1 MAADNYSDVVQALAQ
16 QIVEACMQTLR
27 KNMQGLISSAV
38 ISADQIEGDVSN
50 VNTSNLVMNVDN
62 ITGLNDFVAGAIKG
76 SRIDIS
82 QIATLGADGKL
93 YLNDVNI
100 HTGQV
105 EDLEV
110 RFADIWRADIRDA
123 NIQRA
128 IIDALHANFA
138 QIADAQIDKATIHS
152 AQIDDLEA
160 AAADIAKAEIGT
172 AEIDWAQI
180 KSLTADDVIIQKG
193 LGGKLYIADLAV
205 TEANMVSLTVGELM
219 VKGADGGF
227 YAVSVDEQ
235 GKITATK
242 KTVSTGDIDDLSITG
257 DKIADGTISG
267 DTKIIESSITARTL
281 NVQDIFAENAT
292 VLSLIAKNLN
302 VDELFARTAFINKL
316 NTTDISGNQSLQLAV
331 QTAYED
337 AMREVSIR
345 LSEDA
350 IVATVTGSQAFS
362 DYVDEKTKETVTV
375 VYAIGD
381 NGTEPPPDDT
391 DWRDEIPLTAEG
403 DYLWTKTTTVYANG
417 SEPSVVYTVTKF
429 GTSGVDGIV
438 LRIQSDSGTIDKTGS
453 GTITLTA
460 DVYAGGN
467 RLNQTKVNALGKIC
481 WYVDGQRIPA
491 AQNKNW
497 HELDIT
503 LPVANNKSVYSAAL
517 MG

>member
-1 MAADNYSDVVQALAQ
+1 MAAENYSDVVQALARE
-16 QIVEACMQTLR
+16 IVDTCMAMMR
-27 KNMQGLISSAV
+27 KNFQGMLSGVTIN
-38 ISADQIEGDVSN
+38 ADQIEGEV
-50 VNTSNLVMNVDN
+50 VNVDGTN
-62 ITGLNDFVAGAIKG
+62 VIVDVGNVTGLNQYVANLIAG
-76 SRIDIS
+76 SRIDID
-82 QIATLGADGKL
+82 QIASLGEDGKL
-93 YLNDVNI
+93 YLNDVYIN
-100 HTGQV
+100 TAQV
-105 EDLEV
+105 ADLEAQ
-110 RFADIWRADIRDA
+110 FAHIWEAEIEKAEIQQALIDKLKTNIADIAYAKIKQAKIDAADITD
-123 NIQRA
+123 
-128 IIDALHANFA
+128 LSTVTA
-138 QIADAQIDKATIHS
+138 QIAQAEIES
-152 AQIDDLEA
+152 
-160 AAADIAKAEIGT
+160 ADIDFAHIKDLTAGT
-172 AEIDWAQI
+172 A
-180 KSLTADDVIIQKG
+180 IIEKG
-193 LGGKLYIADLAV
+193 VNGKLYVANLAV

-235 GKITATK
+235 GEITATK

-316 NTTDISGNQSLQLAV
+316 NTTDISGNKSLQLAV

-375 VYAIGD
+375 MYAIGD